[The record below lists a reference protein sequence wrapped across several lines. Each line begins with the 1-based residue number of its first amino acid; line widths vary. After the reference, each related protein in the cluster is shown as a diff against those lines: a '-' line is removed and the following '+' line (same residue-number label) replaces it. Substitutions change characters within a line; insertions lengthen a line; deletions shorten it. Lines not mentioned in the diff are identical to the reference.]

1 MPVRSF
7 PIHVAVSKR
16 SYKGKTYVTTLL
28 RRTYRE
34 DGKVKNETVGN
45 ISHLPPHTIE
55 LVRRSL
61 AGESFVPASDW
72 QITRSLPHGNVV
84 AVLGTLRTLGI
95 ERMLDR
101 TPSRMRNLGVAMIAS
116 RLLSPSSK
124 LAMTRTLSQTTLG
137 ALLDVEGATEDE
149 LYRAMDW
156 MGERQGKVEKALAKK
171 HLANGSLVLYDL
183 SSSYMEG
190 THCPLATWGYSRDK
204 KRGKTQIEYGLL
216 TDVEGRPVAVEV
228 FEGNTSDS
236 TTVSGQI
243 EKLRKKFGL
252 KEVIVVGDRGM
263 ITGKLIDEE
272 LGTRENEGIS
282 WITAL
287 RHAQISDLEVKGA
300 FQLSLFDEKEIGEI
314 QSDAYP
320 GERIILVRNEYLRPR
335 LTVSREEL
343 LVATEELLA
352 KVTLRVQKGTLAG
365 KDAIGVAVGK
375 VINARKA
382 GKFFDVVITDTTLT
396 VTRKADEISRANALD
411 GIYALRTSVSRETMG
426 AADVVRTYKK
436 LQYVE
441 QAFRHFKSVDLQVR
455 PVHHYSDTR
464 VKTHLFLCMLAYYVQ
479 WELERCWA
487 PMTYKDEDPTPSVS
501 PVTADR
507 QPSPARRSG
516 DQPVHSFRTLLS
528 ELATLTRNTVTSQQ
542 TSTIPFD
549 IVATPTPLQAQALAA
564 LSLSSALA

>member
-1 MPVRSF
+1 M
-7 PIHVAVSKR
+7 HVAKVVS
-16 SYKGKTYVTTLL
+16 SQKGRQYVSWLL
-28 RRTYRE
+28 RHNYR
-34 DGKVKNETVGN
+34 DNGKVKHRTLANLTG
-45 ISHLPPHTIE
+45 LPEPTIAAIAAA
-55 LVRRSL
+55 LKGTAL
-61 AGESFVPASDW
+61 VPATDW

-84 AVLGTLRTLGI
+84 AVLGTLRALGI

-101 TPSRMRNLGVAMIAS
+101 APSRTRNLVVGMIAS
-116 RLLSPSSK
+116 RLLHPSSK

-156 MGERQGKVEKALAKK
+156 LEERQGKVEKALAKK

-190 THCPLATWGYSRDK
+190 THCPLAHWGYSRDQ

-216 TDVEGRPVAVEV
+216 TDVDGRPVAVEV
-228 FEGNTSDS
+228 FAGNTSDS

-252 KEVIVVGDRGM
+252 NEVIVVGDRGM

-314 QSDAYP
+314 RSDAYP
-320 GERIILVRNEYLRPR
+320 NERIILVRNDYLKPR
-335 LTVSREEL
+335 LTANREEL
-343 LVATEELLA
+343 LVATEELVGKIA
-352 KVTLRVQKGTLAG
+352 LRVQKGNLVG
-365 KDAIGVAVGK
+365 RDAIGLAVGK
-375 VINARKA
+375 VINARKV

-396 VTRKADEISRANALD
+396 VTRKTDEISRAHSLD
-411 GIYALRTSVSRETMG
+411 GIYALRTSVSEEAMP

-436 LQYVE
+436 LQHVE
-441 QAFRHFKSVDLQVR
+441 QAFRHFKAVDLQVR
-455 PVHHYSDTR
+455 PIHHYSETR
-464 VKTHLFLCMLAYYVQ
+464 VRAHLFLCMLAYYVQ
-479 WELERCWA
+479 WEMERCWA
-487 PMTYKDEDPTPSVS
+487 PMTYKDDSPTPSVS

-507 QPSPARRSG
+507 QASPARSTG
-516 DQPVHSFRTLLS
+516 DQPVHSYRTLLS
-528 ELATLTRNTVTSQQ
+528 EMATLTRNTVTSPQ
-542 TSTIPFD
+542 TNAIPFD
-549 IVATPTPLQAQALAA
+549 IVATPTTLQAQALTA